1 MKVVYQS
8 FEGRYADNTRVL
20 YEALR
25 AREPG
30 HEHVWLADPAHA
42 AGFPPDALTV
52 RYGSEQ
58 SIEALESADLVI
70 ANTHTDLP
78 WRKRADALYLQ
89 TWHGTPLKRIHLDVL
104 WAPEGRLDRLSGDV
118 AQWDVLLSPNR
129 VSTER
134 LRGAFGFSGEV
145 LESGYPRNDVLSGPD
160 REAVRERVRR
170 ELGIPAG
177 RTAVLY
183 TPTWRDDVVFAKGEA
198 AAFADG
204 DRELELDLDLD
215 VDAFT
220 QRLGDDHVLLLRLH
234 YMLKGRL
241 KPVEHPAVR
250 DVSLHADVGELFLA
264 ADVLVTDYSSTMF
277 DFAVTGKPLLFY
289 TYDLDDFEKRVRG
302 FYFDLSPIA
311 PGPLMQTT
319 GELLDALAELPQ
331 VTAQYADRY
340 AHFRDTF
347 CHLEDGHATERVL
360 DRVLRTQAPRPATAR

>member
-1 MKVVYQS
+1 MKIVYQS

-25 AREPG
+25 AREPA
-30 HEHVWLADPAHA
+30 HDHVWLADPAHA
-42 AGFPPDALTV
+42 AAFPPDALTV
-52 RYGSEQ
+52 PYGTEQ
-58 SIEALESADLVI
+58 CIEALESADLVL

-78 WRKRADALYLQ
+78 WTKRPGALYLQ

-104 WAPEGRLDRLSGDV
+104 WAPEGRLDRLSHDV

-129 VSTER
+129 ASTER

-145 LESGYPRNDVLSGPD
+145 LESGYPRNDILSRPD

-170 ELGIPAG
+170 DLGIPDG
-177 RTAVLY
+177 STAVLY

-204 DRELELDLDLD
+204 DREYALDLD

-234 YMLKGRL
+234 YMLRGRL
-241 KPVEHPAVR
+241 EPVEHHAVR

-289 TYDLDDFEKRVRG
+289 TYDLEDFENRVRG
-302 FYFDLSPIA
+302 FYFDLSAVA
-311 PGPLMQTT
+311 PGPLLETT
-319 GELLDALAELPQ
+319 GELLDALAELPR
-331 VTAQYADRY
+331 VTAAYADRY

-360 DRVLRTQAPRPATAR
+360 DRVLTTRSPLPATAR